1 MNARQKAKKLKK
13 ELEELKADRTGGFK
27 WLKIDNIVEKE
38 LDPYYWNSIN
48 NHLMFRAIP
57 TTYEIQIGAMRATFT
72 PAITNDTLVVIDS
85 SKLDQAYIDA
95 LERRKEQN
103 RKAYEYTKKL
113 ERVKENERE
122 TEGEEIQKDS

>member
-38 LDPYYWNSIN
+38 LDPYYWSWIN
-48 NHLMFRAIP
+48 NHPTLRAIP
-57 TTYEIQIGAMRATFT
+57 QSYEIQIGAMRATFT

-85 SKLDQAYIDA
+85 SKLDQALNDA

-103 RKAYEYTKKL
+103 R
-113 ERVKENERE
+113 
-122 TEGEEIQKDS
+122 